1 MRPDQTSCTLENLSP
16 GVEYNVSVF
25 AVKDHMES
33 EPVSTTVTQG
43 RPDFRSASK
52 RVPSSSVYRYPCT
65 GLILDQLLKDASL
78 CHGNI
83 RLA

>member
-25 AVKDHMES
+25 AVKDQMES

-43 RPDFRSASK
+43 RPDLRSASK
-52 RVPSSSVYRYPCT
+52 RVPSPSVYGHNLT
-65 GLILDQLLKDASL
+65 GLILDQLLKDAFLS
-78 CHGNI
+78 HGNI